1 MIPRMS
7 PKTLRSSFVAV
18 ISVTW
23 SDRRLTKDEKLL
35 PYQPPVTIYN
45 PTSSGR
51 RVESQGA

>member
-1 MIPRMS
+1 MS